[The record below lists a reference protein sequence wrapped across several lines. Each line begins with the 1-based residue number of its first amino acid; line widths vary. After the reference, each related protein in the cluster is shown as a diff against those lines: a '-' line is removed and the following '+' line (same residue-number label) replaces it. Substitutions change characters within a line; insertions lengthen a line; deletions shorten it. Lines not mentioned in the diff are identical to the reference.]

1 MQIPRMFQPLFGKKN
16 TTTARFVVR
25 GMHCDSCGERV
36 QKAVRQLPGIASV
49 QVDVASGDVA
59 VEHEPDKA
67 TADQIRQQIASAGYT
82 ANMAA
87 Q

>member
-1 MQIPRMFQPLFGKKN
+1 MQIPKMFQSLFGRKD
-16 TTTARFVVR
+16 TTTARFVVH
-25 GMHCDSCGERV
+25 GMHCNSCVERV

-59 VEHEPDKA
+59 VGHEPEKV
-67 TADQIRQQIASAGYT
+67 TPEQIRQQIASAGYT
-82 ANMAA
+82 ANIAT